1 MAGQLIRS
9 NKTQHTRYSQAYSVS
24 PSPRQSPSTRSASK
38 AVLLC
43 CAFGDFILTDVF
55 RQRHQRQ
62 HHQCSLHSYS

>member
-9 NKTQHTRYSQAYSVS
+9 NKTQQTRYSYSVS

-62 HHQCSLHSYS
+62 HHQSSPHSRS